1 MISEINTIQHYEN
14 RASKIAGRYESADV
28 RKLQEELH
36 STLNNCSAIL
46 ELGCG
51 SGRDASFLA
60 EHKVKGH
67 LTITDGSEEM
77 LRNAAI
83 IHPELIPY
91 LKKLELPKDLET
103 EKDKYDGIYSI
114 AALMHLTTSDINKTL
129 KQIAYL
135 LIPNGIMFI
144 SVCTKRGKQ
153 LPDDPRIFTLKN
165 SEWWIDQVEKTGL
178 KVTATTESTD
188 GLSRSGTIWLNITA
202 IKPE

>member
-1 MISEINTIQHYEN
+1 MISKINTIQHYDK
-14 RASKIAGRYESADV
+14 RAGKLAERYESADV
-28 RKLQEELH
+28 IELQRQLH

-114 AALMHLTTSDINKTL
+114 ATLMHLTTSDINKTL

-135 LIPNGIMFI
+135 LIPNGIVFI

-153 LPDDPRIFTLKN
+153 PPDDPRIFTLKN
-165 SEWWIDQVEKTGL
+165 SEWWSDQIEKTGL
-178 KVTATTESTD
+178 EITTSVETTD
-188 GLSRSGTIWLNITA
+188 GLNRAETRWVNITA